1 MPCTRAHSIGYLAPD
16 LIHTETG
23 MSLLD
28 KTIHITR
35 PYEPG
40 DQAAVV
46 DVWRRSGDAAY
57 QFLPTWQ
64 AYTLEDHT
72 RFFRNRIVK
81 SCDIW
86 VGIDE
91 GEVTGYLALN
101 GSYIDRLYISPDCQR
116 AGLGSHFIAMAKD
129 LHPNGLELHTHQE
142 NLPACAFYEKHG
154 FTVFKLGISPPPE
167 SVPDVEYHWRPSTIS
182 TT

>member
-1 MPCTRAHSIGYLAPD
+1 MPCTRAHSIGYLQIEPI
-16 LIHTETG
+16 LIKTG
-23 MSLLD
+23 FSLLD
-28 KTIHITR
+28 NTIHNTR

-40 DQAAVV
+40 DEAAVV

-72 RFFRNRIVK
+72 RYFRNRIVK
-81 SCDIW
+81 SCNIW
-86 VGIDE
+86 VGLAGSEI
-91 GEVTGYLALN
+91 TGYLALD

-116 AGLGSHFIAMAKD
+116 AGWGSHFIAMAKE
-129 LHPNGLELHTHQE
+129 LYPKGLELHTHQE

-154 FTVFKLGISPPPE
+154 FRVFKLGISPPPE
-167 SVPDVEYHWRPSTIS
+167 SAPDVEYHWRPSTIS